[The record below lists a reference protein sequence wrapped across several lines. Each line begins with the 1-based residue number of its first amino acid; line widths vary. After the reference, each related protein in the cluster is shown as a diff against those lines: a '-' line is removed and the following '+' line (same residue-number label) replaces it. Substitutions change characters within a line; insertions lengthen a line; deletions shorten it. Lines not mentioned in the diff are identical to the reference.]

1 MKKISILT
9 LALLSLAACSPES
22 APEKAPEQSPAAAS
36 SASSASA
43 PQSSS
48 APVAAAASHEH
59 AHASAEYHVGI
70 DVGSPP
76 FSMRDEQ
83 GQPSGFEVDLLN
95 AIAAKQHIKLV
106 FLHDKRS
113 DLFTNIVENKYQMI
127 AASLET
133 NPDNAAKFDLSQ
145 PYAKSYRA
153 IASRNSKPA
162 KSFADL
168 KTSGGKVAVQDST
181 VSERV
186 LKELG
191 ANTVGFPNLYAGFNA
206 FMRGETDYIVGN
218 SIPLGY
224 YVKQQNN
231 AELNMVAYDATAG
244 TNNLVFAIKKGNT
257 ELLNHINAGLDSIK
271 KDGTYDKIYEKWF
284 KDNTEAKI

>member
-9 LALLSLAACSPES
+9 LSLLSLTACAPET
-22 APEKAPEQSPAAAS
+22 APEKTPEKSPTAAS
-36 SASSASA
+36 SPATPQTSST
-43 PQSSS
+43 
-48 APVAAAASHEH
+48 PVAAASHEH
-59 AHASAEYHVGI
+59 AHTLAEYHVGI

-76 FSMRDEQ
+76 FSMRDTQ

-95 AIAAKQHIKLV
+95 AIATKQHIKLV

-127 AASLET
+127 AASLES
-133 NPDNAAKFDLSQ
+133 NPDNAAKFELSQ

-162 KSFADL
+162 QSFADL

-231 AELNMVAYDATAG
+231 AELSMVAYDAAAG
-244 TNNLVFAIKKGNT
+244 TNNLVFAIQKGNT
-257 ELLNHINAGLDSIK
+257 ELLNHINTGLDGIK

-284 KDNTEAKI
+284 KDNAEAKI